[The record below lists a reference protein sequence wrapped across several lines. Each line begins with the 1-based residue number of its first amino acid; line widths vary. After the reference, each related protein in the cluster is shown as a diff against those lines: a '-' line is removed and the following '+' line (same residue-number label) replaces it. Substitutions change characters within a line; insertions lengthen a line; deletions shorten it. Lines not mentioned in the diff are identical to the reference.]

1 MKESEEGS
9 ADFEAI
15 GSTDPPN
22 PAEAFEREQIALQT
36 RLKQAALC
44 VPPSAWKY
52 GLPVLLAVG
61 IAAPNVFVRWLLYF
75 VWQVLGVAVGV
86 ALGLGFVCHVY
97 DTLTIMREKQEIE
110 NEGYV
115 RQSSTQ
121 LTSLKGS
128 MRPSS
133 GLQMSKSPSSMAA
146 AAIEDEQ
153 TFKSLMMSAGYYR
166 DTANRGQVLTADTVW
181 LHQPNYGFDG
191 NPDAPRHAL
200 RHLQEYWPTLPP
212 AVLEKLAF
220 LIEYVLRDFVGCWY
234 KSVDEGCKYRD
245 AGALRK
251 EDAEKKNEIS
261 SDGRQLEKSQPKS
274 HARVMLYTLSTYRR
288 SPFLTSLYNSM
299 AVLFGNLATRV
310 EHVNLP
316 ALVLLQWTRV
326 LAHTFKVYRNL
337 RKSILTKHAPG
348 SQSNKGLRESR
359 RALAGDTKVSTNA
372 VSEIDMTK
380 EFLFA
385 GKLHKA
391 VTFGLDV
398 PSLLFAD
405 ASGRECG
412 IPGDRAGSTEN
423 EVLARRLFE
432 TGMIRECELDY
443 NRVLSHRI
451 VRALVTRQDFGSPIV
466 SSLLTE
472 ILAGCAL
479 TPLMNIFSPDY
490 LNSWI
495 IKGLSSA
502 CTEEPAA
509 DTTVPSDNATPLMT
523 ETEDHNG
530 DEATAFGGDNST
542 RSLQAMEADE
552 PEIPNVEE
560 VIKEEKRKTT
570 SNFIVPDINT
580 SVSPAADSILSLLAL
595 ALIDVQRYVDFDDY
609 RLARKNNQMTQVDW
623 DDPGCREA
631 VLRLVLVI
639 ELALTHGRCTYR
651 TKERIPKGTETHG
664 DNDADFED
672 FSEDQMEESL
682 YEYGST
688 TLSQILMEM
697 TSDVDSFE
705 ERVARENALEV
716 ERKRAIIAEMNVED
730 YCPTVAELS
739 TIRTLIAAWLHTGQI
754 FRNVSI
760 LVQAQATVLLPYFH
774 SHAFVRSKSNVDGF
788 VKQIKALEN
797 VEILVDTMA
806 VLSSQRL
813 DAGDGDGLKQLVQ
826 KLAVQSPKVDDGR
839 PSASTN
845 TDISSVQLLGSPT
858 ASNRYLDFHRNYS
871 FASSLRSE
879 RERRMRSWQLVMN
892 GDEKEY
898 EPICRSKGL
907 SQEDATLHREMHN
920 LSRIFFKGTNVIAI
934 RDAARRK
941 KSADNDE
948 FSIAG
953 SETDDGCVS
962 LLTVETASPRRKI
975 EVPDDD
981 SSFLLRAQVRLES
994 RMVSVYLALELKY
1007 LYSSAKNFECCGCSP
1022 RPKKP

>member
-1 MKESEEGS
+1 ME
-9 ADFEAI
+9 AD
-15 GSTDPPN
+15 GN
-22 PAEAFEREQIALQT
+22 AEPSSLNAAKAFEQEQAALQT
-36 RLKQAALC
+36 RLKHSALLI
-44 VPPSAWKY
+44 PPVALKY
-52 GLPVLLAVG
+52 VIPVIISVGL
-61 IAAPNVFVRWLLYF
+61 AAPKFVMHFL
-75 VWQVLGVAVGV
+75 WQIFGVAVGV
-86 ALGLGFVCHVY
+86 AIGLGFACHVY
-97 DTLTIMREKQEIE
+97 DTLTSMRDKQGKE
-110 NEGYV
+110 NGELL

-121 LTSLKGS
+121 VTSLKGS
-128 MRPSS
+128 I
-133 GLQMSKSPSSMAA
+133 LLASKSPSSMAA
-146 AAIEDEQ
+146 SSIEDEQ
-153 TFKSLMMSAGYYR
+153 TFKSLMLSAGYYR
-166 DTANRGQVLTADTVW
+166 DTANRGQVVTADTAW
-181 LHQPNYGFDG
+181 LQEPNYGFDG

-200 RHLQEYWPTLPP
+200 RQLQQYWPTLPTS
-212 AVLEKLAF
+212 VLEKLAL

-245 AGALRK
+245 AAELRK
-251 EDAEKKNEIS
+251 EELERRQSGSDCKGEEKA
-261 SDGRQLEKSQPKS
+261 RPKLHS
-274 HARVMLYTLSTYRR
+274 RVMLYTLSTYRR
-288 SPFLTSLYNSM
+288 SPFLSSLYDSM

-337 RKSILTKHAPG
+337 RKSILTKHVPG
-348 SQSNKGLRESR
+348 LQKNKGLRESR
-359 RALAGDTKVSTNA
+359 RASANDARASANS

-412 IPGDRAGSTEN
+412 IPGDTIGSTEN

-479 TPLMNIFSPDY
+479 TPLMGIFSPDY

-502 CTEEPAA
+502 NSGEPAVSA
-509 DTTVPSDNATPLMT
+509 STDRATPPGA
-523 ETEDHNG
+523 ETDSLHLQDG
-530 DEATAFGGDNST
+530 DTSAESRGDSSKRNTQTMKADVPATPEGLST
-542 RSLQAMEADE
+542 
-552 PEIPNVEE
+552 IVER
-560 VIKEEKRKTT
+560 KEEKRETGAKL
-570 SNFIVPDINT
+570 SVPGSAA
-580 SVSPAADSILSLLAL
+580 SVSSAEDSIHSLLAL

-609 RLARKNNQMTQVDW
+609 RLARKNKQVAMVEW

-631 VLRLVLVI
+631 VLRLVLVV

-651 TKERIPKGTETHG
+651 TKAKFPKETEILG
-664 DNDADFED
+664 DDYAEFED

-716 ERKRAIIAEMNVED
+716 ERKRAIITEMDVED
-730 YCPTVAELS
+730 YSPTVAELS

-788 VKQIKALEN
+788 VKQIKALED

-806 VLSSQRL
+806 VLSSPRL

-826 KLAVQSPKVDDGR
+826 KLAVASPKNDEGQRIV
-839 PSASTN
+839 STK
-845 TDISSVQLLGSPT
+845 TDISTVQLLGSPS
-858 ASNRYLDFHRNYS
+858 ASNRYLDFHRNDS

-879 RERRMRSWQLVMN
+879 RERRMLSWQALVMT

-907 SQEDATLHREMHN
+907 SQEDAALHREMHH
-920 LSRIFFKGTNVIAI
+920 LSRIFYKGTNLIAI

-941 KSADNDE
+941 RSADNDE

-953 SETDDGCVS
+953 TETDDGFVS
-962 LLTVETASPRRKI
+962 LLTVETASPRRRI

-981 SSFLLRAQVRLES
+981 SSFLLRAQVRL
-994 RMVSVYLALELKY
+994 
-1007 LYSSAKNFECCGCSP
+1007 
-1022 RPKKP
+1022 